1 MRWDEMPE
9 IPFSDFGVKWFEDI
23 IGKITG
29 WFADELASGY
39 EAIRDG
45 IFGTPLPDGSGT
57 SLVFGAP
64 SQSDEPWHSIYE
76 AVVAGEVM
84 VFALLILQLQQ
95 RLRRAPDETLL
106 VDWGGPHRRL
116 VLGGPLASL
125 PR

>member
-84 VFALLILQLQQ
+84 VFALLIAVLTTSAG
-95 RLRRAPDETLL
+95 RDAPR
-106 VDWGGPHRRL
+106 GPGRS
-116 VLGGPLASL
+116 SL
-125 PR
+125 SAGTGWPSCFSTSLTD